1 MGQKWKYQPPTY
13 EQTLAAKA
21 LSAELDISPILCSLL
36 AKRGVTSAAEARNFF
51 RPKLCNLHNPFL
63 MNDMDIAVRRL
74 NKALGKKE
82 RILVYVDYDV
92 DGTTAADLSAAVFVV
107 LYLSGR
113 L

>member
-1 MGQKWKYQPPTY
+1 
-13 EQTLAAKA
+13 
-21 LSAELDISPILCSLL
+21 
-36 AKRGVTSAAEARNFF
+36 
-51 RPKLCNLHNPFL
+51 

-92 DGTTAADLSAAVFVV
+92 DGTIAADLSAAVFVV